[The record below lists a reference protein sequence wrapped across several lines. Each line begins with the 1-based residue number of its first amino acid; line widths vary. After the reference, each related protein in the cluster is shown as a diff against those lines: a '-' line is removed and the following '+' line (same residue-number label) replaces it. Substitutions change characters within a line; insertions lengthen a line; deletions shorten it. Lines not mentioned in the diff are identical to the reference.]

1 MELLLAGIEL
11 DGRRASQVRLKP
23 VRGDCGAARLARR
36 VGRVEAGALARHE
49 ADYVAVVPVR
59 EANKLPPLLGD
70 RHAGGDRIEAAG
82 AQFRD
87 QPLPFLQHDLAFGTE
102 LCAERKRDVD
112 VEARDL
118 AGIVDIGERRIAAGR
133 GDTQLLC
140 GERGRLAPNVGPA

>member
-1 MELLLAGIEL
+1 MARLAP
-11 DGRRASQVRLKP
+11 DG
-23 VRGDCGAARLARR
+23 LARR

>member
-1 MELLLAGIEL
+1 MPG
-11 DGRRASQVRLKP
+11 GSRR
-23 VRGDCGAARLARR
+23 CLARR

-59 EANKLPPLLGD
+59 EAHKLPPLLGD
-70 RHAGGDRIEAAG
+70 RHAAG

-87 QPLPFLQHDLAFGTE
+87 QPLPFPQHDLAFGTK

-118 AGIVDIGERRIAAGR
+118 AGIVDSWSPSETSRRPKPRNATTSCWSSQPWRRDSNKMASANQAR
-133 GDTQLLC
+133 FNPPT
-140 GERGRLAPNVGPA
+140 GPH

>member
-1 MELLLAGIEL
+1 MVAVPAKF
-11 DGRRASQVRLKP
+11 ASSQSEAIV
-23 VRGDCGAARLARR
+23 ARLAPM
-36 VGRVEAGALARHE
+36 VLPAGLGRVEAGALARHE

-112 VEARDL
+112 V
-118 AGIVDIGERRIAAGR
+118 
-133 GDTQLLC
+133 
-140 GERGRLAPNVGPA
+140 